1 MSRSQKVL
9 VAGTGISGISSAKLL
24 LEKGGEVILYDGNAD
39 LDQEKL
45 RSEFEEDAKLTILLG
60 ELDRRDLTG
69 VELCIISPGI
79 SLEAPFVEVL
89 DQARIPIWGEIQL
102 AYQCARG
109 RLAAITGTN
118 GKTTTTALVGEI
130 MKSKYE
136 DVYVVG
142 NIGIPYTQV
151 ALETKDDSVTVAEI
165 SSFQLETIMD
175 FRPDVSAIL
184 NITPD
189 HLNRHHTMENYIAV
203 KESITMNQT
212 ESDICVL
219 NYDDPVLRAFGSPE
233 NERRR
238 CRVIFFSSRTPL
250 AEGYYLDGDMI
261 CFAHNGRISEIVD
274 VRELNLLGRH
284 NYENVMAAV
293 AIGSAMG
300 VSIDR
305 IRRAVKA
312 FRAVEHRIEF
322 VLERSG
328 VRYYNDSKGTN
339 PDAAI
344 QAVRA
349 MPGPTLL
356 IAGGYD
362 KEAQYDEWVEE
373 FDGKVKYLVLIG
385 QTRDKI
391 AECAKEHGF
400 TDIMYAEDMSEAVR
414 VCASY
419 ANMGDNVLLSPA
431 CASWGMFRNY
441 EERGRIFKECVR
453 NL

>member
-431 CASWGMFRNY
+431 CASWGMSRNY